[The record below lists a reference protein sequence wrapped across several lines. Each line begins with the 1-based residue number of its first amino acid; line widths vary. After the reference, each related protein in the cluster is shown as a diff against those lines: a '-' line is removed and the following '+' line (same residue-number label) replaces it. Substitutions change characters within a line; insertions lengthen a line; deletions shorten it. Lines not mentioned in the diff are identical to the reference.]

1 MRAFVFAFAFV
12 VAAMSGGCGLIS
24 SDVTN
29 FDLTLPDKTF
39 TVDTQQWMLTNADT
53 FLSTDCSANRGECAA
68 AANQVCKSV
77 TCFGSCDASTNTCD
91 AQVLVSLYQTIN
103 LLTDKP
109 ELKQINDAP
118 LVNVHIDSID
128 YVVTENSLN
137 IDTPELQLYVAP
149 ATIMAPGDPQASE
162 IGTIAPIPAG
172 TTPPMMTITI
182 GSDGQAALSKFMGD
196 YMNPFNIIVGTTLDL
211 KMGSTIPMGR
221 LTATVKVAAHAQL
234 GG

>member
-1 MRAFVFAFAFV
+1 MRAFVFAFV

-39 TVDTQQWMLTNADT
+39 TVDTAQWMLTNADT
-53 FLSTDCSANRGECAA
+53 YLSQSCASSPGVCAA
-68 AANQVCKSV
+68 AANQVCKSI
-77 TCFGSCDASTNTCD
+77 TCFGSCDASTQTCD
-91 AQVLVSLYQTIN
+91 AQVLVSLYQTVN
-103 LLTDKP
+103 LLVDKP

-118 LVNVHIDSID
+118 LVNVHIDAIQ
-128 YVVTENSLN
+128 YVVTENTLN

-149 ATIMAPGDPQASE
+149 ATIMAPGDPQAAE

-172 TTPPMMTITI
+172 TTPPLTDIVI
-182 GSDGQAALSKFMGD
+182 GADGQTALAKFMGD
-196 YMNPFNIIVGTTLDL
+196 YMNPFNIIVGTSLQL
-211 KMGSTIPMGR
+211 KQGSTIPTGR
-221 LTATVKVAAHAQL
+221 LTATVKVTAHAQL